1 MYGTIKYIVYVSEV
15 FKVEKIKLLQLIAKD
30 NTVQFNTLEF
40 PDNIFNLD
48 KSNEFGLNLVSLDED
63 VRCEYEPNSPS
74 YLERINCLKD
84 LHDYGFKTFVNIDLH
99 PQIILKNND
108 LNKLLKTISFVD
120 KILIKKSSP
129 DIDPI
134 ILNDYHNILVDYC
147 NENYI
152 KYFIFD

>member
-1 MYGTIKYIVYVSEV
+1 MGEV
-15 FKVEKIKLLQLIAKD
+15 QLQQLLNKD
-30 NTVQFNTLEF
+30 NKVQLYTLDF
-40 PDNIFNLD
+40 PENIFNLD
-48 KSNEFGLNLVSLDED
+48 RKNEFGISLMSLDED
-63 VRCEYEPNSPS
+63 VRNELEPNSPS

-99 PQIILKNND
+99 PKIILKNND